1 MVIQIHTNWI
11 AWATSDVDL
20 KPYNKITSFL
30 SLSDV
35 TNNGDNRKILG
46 WIDNDYYFCGGIR
59 KKREICC
66 GPLLLLQRIRK
77 QLSSDIDRYFFYFFA
92 LFHLIIYITCF
103 ECQNH
108 FDDVRAKFYHV
119 EDKVKSHVG
128 SVMIPRI
135 GYNLG

>member
-1 MVIQIHTNWI
+1 MSISNHIIKLRHSYRCR
-11 AWATSDVDL
+11 TSLTMEIIERFWDEL
-20 KPYNKITSFL
+20 TMIITF
-30 SLSDV
+30 V
-35 TNNGDNRKILG
+35 
-46 WIDNDYYFCGGIR
+46 GGFV

-77 QLSSDIDRYFFYFFA
+77 QLSSDIDRYYFYFYA

-108 FDDVRAKFYHV
+108 FDNVRAKFYHV